1 MAYKEKEMQFLSALS
16 VNLRDEDLLDA
27 TIRGLIAAEISMH
40 RQDMNLSQ
48 KDFAKLM
55 GVSQGLVSR
64 WESGETN
71 FTLSTLAAIAIK
83 LNIAMQSPYVPTE
96 VKVFSSGNN
105 NIYQFRPVSCWST
118 EAYMQPFGTNE
129 SRSTED
135 DIKEM

>member
-1 MAYKEKEMQFLSALS
+1 MAYKEKETQFLAALS
-16 VNLRDEDLLDA
+16 VDLRDEDLLDA

-96 VKVFSSGNN
+96 VKVFSSGKS
-105 NIYQFRPVSCWST
+105 NIYQFRPVGCWST
-118 EAYMQPFGTNE
+118 ESYAQPFGANE
-129 SRSTED
+129 FCSVED
-135 DIKEM
+135 NIKEM